1 MATSPLLKVRVVS
14 PVETVF
20 EDQALSLV
28 APAWDGKVGILPG
41 HAPYI
46 TLLGGGRLDLDLEGG
61 RKASY
66 FLNRGVMKVEGDQV
80 TILSEYAATEAPADF
95 DPGTAWLDLDLEGAD
110 LEALSGPENPLV

>member
-1 MATSPLLKVRVVS
+1 MASVPVMNVRVVS

-20 EDQALSLV
+20 EGEVLSLV

-46 TLLGGGRLDLDLEGG
+46 TLLGGGNLDMDLPGG
-61 RKASY
+61 ASQRY

-80 TILSEYAATEAPADF
+80 TVLSEYAASEMPADF
-95 DPGTAWLDLDLEGAD
+95 DPASALLDLEPVD
-110 LEALSGPENPLV
+110 LDELAGPENPLV